1 MIESMALKDSAV
13 RTPSM
18 VDYKIGQKGED
29 TTRTDIPAA
38 RQGLL
43 KFIAKQGG
51 LIPMRAL
58 HTHSLVFYQ
67 AGHQA
72 FSQIMEGL
80 VAERACRPRGRG
92 IPAHR
97 QGTCI
102 PRRGNSIV
110 PTRCCAHLAT
120 QMRGPPAGQCASL

>member
-1 MIESMALKDSAV
+1 MS
-13 RTPSM
+13 T
-18 VDYKIGQKGED
+18 D
-29 TTRTDIPAA
+29 TQAA

-51 LIPMRAL
+51 SIPLRDL

-80 VAERACRPRGRG
+80 VADAYVTFDDDARVFRLTDKGRAF
-92 IPAHR
+92 
-97 QGTCI
+97 
-102 PRRGNSIV
+102 
-110 PTRCCAHLAT
+110 LD
-120 QMRGPPAGQCASL
+120 